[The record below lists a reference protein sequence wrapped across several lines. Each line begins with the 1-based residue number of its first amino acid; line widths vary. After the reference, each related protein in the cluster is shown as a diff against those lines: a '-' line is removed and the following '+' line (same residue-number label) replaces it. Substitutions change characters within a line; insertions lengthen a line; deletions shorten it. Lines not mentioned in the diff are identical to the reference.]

1 MTTKISTWFEVTCK
15 FLDNDEDGNQR
26 RLTEVSTVEAKSFRE
41 AEERMTE
48 LYLRAEEFEV
58 VRMKRAAYFTVLLT
72 DLEADENFYVATV
85 DTTIPA
91 EPPLADKHE
100 KTKYLVQA
108 ATVDRAHALVR
119 EYLDDA
125 IAESVAIGVMKSRV
139 VAVIERSE
147 NEKPNDDGSEQ

>member
-1 MTTKISTWFEVTCK
+1 MTTKNSTWFETTCK
-15 FLDNDEDGNQR
+15 FLDCDESGDQR
-26 RLTEVSTVEAKSFRE
+26 RRTEVSTVEAKSFRE

-58 VRMKRAAYFTVLLT
+58 VRMKRAAYSTVILT
-72 DLEADENFYVATV
+72 DEEEDENFYVATV

-108 ATVDRAHALVR
+108 ASVDGAHALVR
-119 EYLDDA
+119 EYLADSLS
-125 IAESVAIGVMKSRV
+125 ESVAIGVMKSRV
-139 VAVIERSE
+139 VAVIERPRD
-147 NEKPNDDGSEQ
+147 EKPKDDGSKQ

>member
-100 KTKYLVQA
+100 KTKYLIQA
-108 ATVDRAHALVR
+108 ATIEQAHGQIRDFLS
-119 EYLDDA
+119 EFT
-125 IAESVAIGVMKSRV
+125 AENITIGVMKSRV
-139 VAVIERSE
+139 VAVIERPKD
-147 NEKPNDDGSEQ
+147 EKPNGDGSKQ